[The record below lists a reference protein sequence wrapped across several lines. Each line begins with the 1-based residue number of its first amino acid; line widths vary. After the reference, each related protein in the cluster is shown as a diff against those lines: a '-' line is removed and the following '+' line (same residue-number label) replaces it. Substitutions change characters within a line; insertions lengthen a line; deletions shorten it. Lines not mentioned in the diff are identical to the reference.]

1 MSAATC
7 RAAHLKFP
15 PCIFPKQRSRFFFV
29 TQNFCLGDLLQKRF
43 PLCQRLHHRQRP
55 PGHDILSFEEKF
67 DKTWTVSARLQRQL
81 PRFTENPE
89 SWAWRSK
96 PFLLPGGYPLDIL
109 LSDGSKP
116 KQRKYVEYA
125 SSCRLLSNFNGF
137 KIWNFN
143 HWLYVWS

>member
-29 TQNFCLGDLLQKRF
+29 TQNFYLGDLLQKRF

-81 PRFTENPE
+81 PRYTENPE

-96 PFLLPGGYPLDIL
+96 PFLLPLHWISTGYPP
-109 LSDGSKP
+109 LSWIKTKAAP
-116 KQRKYVEYA
+116 
-125 SSCRLLSNFNGF
+125 N
-137 KIWNFN
+137 
-143 HWLYVWS
+143 VWDFSDTQVAVDF